1 MRKTEVVR
9 RGNLVD
15 LRILVILHM
24 CFHCQSFDMIV
35 FMLFLVSTLDL
46 KPMFSFFILS
56 ITSYAII
63 L

>member
-35 FMLFLVSTLDL
+35 FMLFH
-46 KPMFSFFILS
+46 FSFYL
-56 ITSYAII
+56 
-63 L
+63 LHPMQ